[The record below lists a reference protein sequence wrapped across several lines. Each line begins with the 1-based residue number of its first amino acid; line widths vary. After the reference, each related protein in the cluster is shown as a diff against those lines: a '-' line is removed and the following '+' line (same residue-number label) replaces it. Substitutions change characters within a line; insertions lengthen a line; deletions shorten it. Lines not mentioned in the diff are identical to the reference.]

1 VDDVSCPSPCPPG
14 PRSPRRDSASGDSI
28 VRPKFSPRNS
38 SNEVSS
44 RFLTGYT
51 KVELLG
57 KGGSG
62 FAWLAQPRGT
72 GPQVVVKQ
80 LPKGRA
86 EENEHTRERTVSQLL
101 FGLVEQ
107 TSRRPSMSDS
117 GGESLERRVRSEV
130 QEFVCDAQQDLD
142 VRMHNVV
149 RTFAWVETRLDVW
162 IVMEHGG
169 TPLSKALSLT
179 KGEFYKGDRVYR
191 ILDQPLYLQM
201 LHESRRGTRSPLFM
215 EIARQTLGALDIL
228 SSKGIVHADLKPDNL
243 LVTIDGR
250 CCAPV
255 DERAGSAPRSRTSGT
270 FRGSKDLSSAGPSR
284 FCPPARDLD
293 YDNARVGAP
302 SRSSRPHSPTLGVR
316 VLSPGHD
323 LSLGRRAS
331 PTTRGPVLRSPP
343 RSRSDLA
350 HRGASPEPTGGEEP
364 LSSRRSMD
372 PLPSAAQRVRIR
384 LVDFGSAFL
393 WDGEGETAE
402 PVFHAAT
409 PEYMAPERLSRCA
422 LASATAGTPSE
433 RRERRESWADED
445 LALEDEARWHWSI
458 DMWSLGCVLLEIV
471 LGVPLWI
478 AYKLLVTRTKAG
490 PGVLTTGLFAVS
502 GRDVSKIL
510 RKQRTVLPKLRSII
524 ESSPGLQLPSEGVVF
539 LEQLLAWSPSLRAT
553 PQAALAHPFLCK
565 EPREAD
571 GERDARSDG
580 I

>member
-1 VDDVSCPSPCPPG
+1 M
-14 PRSPRRDSASGDSI
+14 A
-28 VRPKFSPRNS
+28 RPKFSPRNA

-44 RFLTGYT
+44 RFLAGYT

-62 FAWLAQPRGT
+62 FAWLAHPRGT
-72 GPQVVVKQ
+72 ISSQVVVKQ
-80 LPKGRA
+80 LPKSRA
-86 EENEHTRERTVSQLL
+86 EESENTRERTVSQLL

-117 GGESLERRVRSEV
+117 GGESLERRARSDV
-130 QEFVCDAQQDLD
+130 QEFLSDAQHDLD
-142 VRMHNVV
+142 SRMRNIV
-149 RTFAWVETRLDVW
+149 RTFAWVETRPDVW

-179 KGEFYKGDRVYR
+179 KGEFFKGDRVYR

-201 LHESRRGTRSPLFM
+201 LHENRRGERSPLFI
-215 EIARQTLGALDIL
+215 EIARQTLGALDLL

-250 CCAPV
+250 SCAPV
-255 DERAGSAPRSRTSGT
+255 DERASSAPRARTAGT
-270 FRGSKDLSSAGPSR
+270 HAFRGSKDMSSTGASR
-284 FCPPARDLD
+284 FCPPARELD
-293 YDNARVGAP
+293 GDNARVGAP

-316 VLSPGHD
+316 VLSPGNEIS
-323 LSLGRRAS
+323 LSRRAS
-331 PTTRGPVLRSPP
+331 PPTRGPVLKSPP
-343 RSRSDLA
+343 RSRPDWV
-350 HRGASPEPTGGEEP
+350 HRGASPEQPGGSDEP
-364 LSSRRSMD
+364 LSSRRHPD

-393 WDGEGETAE
+393 WDGDGETAE

-433 RRERRESWADED
+433 RRDSRRESWAEED

-490 PGVLTTGLFAVS
+490 PGVLTSGLFAVS

-524 ESSPGLQLPSEGVVF
+524 ESSPGLQLPAEGVVF
-539 LEQLLAWSPSLRAT
+539 LEQLLAWSPSQRAT
-553 PQAALAHPFLCK
+553 PQAALAHPFLCQ

-571 GERDARSDG
+571 GERDARPDS